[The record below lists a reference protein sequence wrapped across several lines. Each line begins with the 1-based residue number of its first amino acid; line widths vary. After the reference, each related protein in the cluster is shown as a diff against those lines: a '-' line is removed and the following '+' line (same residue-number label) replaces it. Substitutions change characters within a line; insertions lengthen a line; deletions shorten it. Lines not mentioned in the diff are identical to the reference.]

1 MFRSTIRRIRRTLSF
16 RSKKK
21 KQGDGSTSGA
31 AGGGSNQNWEND
43 ANNIK
48 NGGCTF
54 EVKYLGSIEVS
65 ESRGTQVCS
74 QAAHQMKMSSAGKK
88 KQRVT
93 LSVTEET
100 LRVTDDETKIMVVD
114 QVIEKVSFCTPDPH
128 DEKLFSYIC
137 RDGTSRR
144 WLCHSFKGIKDSGER
159 ISHAVGCAFAACL
172 AKKQAQNQQNQQ
184 ALQRGTQARKTLEAR
199 PNGVKLPQQ
208 SVDALKKLNQDDYDQ
223 RVEHAMSSQEPE
235 LATVASVVNHAH
247 TDGPPAATPTSAP
260 AASPPQ
266 KGPNSAFARPRPSA
280 GTDSGFSRHT
290 SLPYRTKKSTSGKSS
305 GSATYQALTEDPL
318 PPRIYNEPLFPSN
331 DFVSTP
337 APAPAAEVPVSQA
350 DLWLN
355 TTANNQSNNVM
366 NTSANFSMAAQP
378 NPFSTQ
384 QQQPMMMTQLQP
396 MFTQQPIGMH
406 QQQQQQLNINPFAG
420 TQNTNGG
427 TTINPFNE
435 KFV

>member
-21 KQGDGSTSGA
+21 KQADGSSSGA

-48 NGGCTF
+48 SGGCTF

-93 LSVTEET
+93 LWVTEET

-223 RVEHAMSSQEPE
+223 RVEKANTSQLIEQE
-235 LATVASVVNHAH
+235 TTATVTSAINHAV
-247 TDGPPAATPTSAP
+247 TDGPPAPQTSAP

-280 GTDSGFSRHT
+280 GTDGGFTRHT
-290 SLPYRTKKSTSGKSS
+290 SLPYRTKKSTSGKTS

-331 DFVSTP
+331 DLVPTP
-337 APAPAAEVPVSQA
+337 APAVAEVPVSQA
-350 DLWLN
+350 DLWLS
-355 TTANNQSNNVM
+355 TTANNQSNNLM

-384 QQQPMMMTQLQP
+384 HQQPMMVAQPQP
-396 MFTQQPIGMH
+396 MFTQQMGMH
-406 QQQQQQLNINPFAG
+406 QQQNINPFAG
-420 TQNTNGG
+420 AQNTNGG